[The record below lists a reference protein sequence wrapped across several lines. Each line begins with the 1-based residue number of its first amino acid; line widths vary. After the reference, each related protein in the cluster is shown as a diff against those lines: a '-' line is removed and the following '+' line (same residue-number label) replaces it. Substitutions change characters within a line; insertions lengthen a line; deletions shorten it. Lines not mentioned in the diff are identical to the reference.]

1 MRAQMEQR
9 LAALQSEHD
18 AGQKMLADLD
28 AKRAALAQ
36 TLLRIEGAVQVLRE
50 LLAQGAQGAQSAQ
63 GAKGAEDAGKP
74 TNR

>member
-1 MRAQMEQR
+1 MRAQIEQR

-36 TLLRIEGAVQVLRE
+36 TLLRIEGAVQVLHE
-50 LLAQGAQGAQSAQ
+50 LLAQGAQSAQ

>member
-1 MRAQMEQR
+1 MRAQIEQR

-36 TLLRIEGAVQVLRE
+36 TLLRIEGAVQVLHE
-50 LLAQGAQGAQSAQ
+50 LLAQGAQSAQ
-63 GAKGAEDAGKP
+63 GAKGTEDAGNP